1 MTTAAIVAAG
11 VKDSMVGTVTED
23 EGVAAAEGTIM
34 EEEDMGAGRLEKV
47 GATIRAGGVAA
58 ATTETTEVAAE
69 EVKASPVEARE
80 VEEVGEGG
88 TATTEAEG
96 AGAGDTTPPTTE
108 DNLLSS
114 RRS

>member
-1 MTTAAIVAAG
+1 M
-11 VKDSMVGTVTED
+11 
-23 EGVAAAEGTIM
+23 AAAEGTIM
-34 EEEDMGAGRLEKV
+34 EEEAMGAGRLEKV

-80 VEEVGEGG
+80 VEEEGEGG
-88 TATTEAEG
+88 TATTEAEVAG